1 MLWRYCFL
9 TDALADVSF
18 DTDIA
23 VVVGFGNAA
32 NVVANCVAGTN
43 VVFVGVFI
51 VFAFVNVA
59 FLYLCCCF

>member
-1 MLWRYCFL
+1 MWRYCFL
-9 TDALADVSF
+9 TDALADVAF

-23 VVVGFGNAA
+23 VVVGFGNAV

-51 VFAFVNVA
+51 VFAFANLA
-59 FLYLCCCF
+59 FLY